1 MICAWDNEGRK
12 WNDCH
17 KTKRLI
23 RNVSDRLCDE
33 YGLSVLEHTRD
44 MMLVTY
50 KDKDGVTRYYE
61 PTDRKNEL
69 IRKREAGE
77 ITKDDVR
84 SYRNTSPYG
93 EKQKKKMDNRTE
105 IKADIDAVLPSC
117 RNYDELLERL
127 RELGY
132 VIRDKKKNG
141 EWLAHISFQS
151 PTQDKATREDKIGD
165 GQFYVRENLEK
176 YIAEQARNIEQEQPV
191 VENNHHE
198 DKTQKVI
205 PFLKNMSMEKLILM
219 KSTITIKLFMK
230 MESIRRKKERLRRKK
245 SFLIFEL
252 KTVKYAA

>member
-1 MICAWDNEGRK
+1 MKKHRKRK
-12 WNDCH
+12 WITVL
-17 KTKRLI
+17 KLKLI
-23 RNVSDRLCDE
+23 L
-33 YGLSVLEHTRD
+33 
-44 MMLVTY
+44 
-50 KDKDGVTRYYE
+50 TRYYQVAE
-61 PTDRKNEL
+61 TMMNYLKDCESWATL
-69 IRKREAGE
+69 SE
-77 ITKDDVR
+77 TK
-84 SYRNTSPYG
+84 
-93 EKQKKKMDNRTE
+93 E
-105 IKADIDAVLPSC
+105 
-117 RNYDELLERL
+117 
-127 RELGY
+127 
-132 VIRDKKKNG
+132 NG

-191 VENNHHE
+191 VENNHGE

-205 PFLKNMSMEKLILM
+205 PFLRNMSMEKLILM